1 MDARLSSLEEMD
13 VAVVGFR
20 SRGLLSQGTGNRSW
34 FPGSQEPGPSPT
46 MAHHA
51 DDRKACATFQEWTD
65 RLKRPPVLDSYL
77 GDAELLKNESPDI
90 ATF

>member
-1 MDARLSSLEEMD
+1 MWLK
-13 VAVVGFR
+13 F
-20 SRGLLSQGTGNRSW
+20 NRH
-34 FPGSQEPGPSPT
+34 GPSPT

-65 RLKRPPVLDSYL
+65 RLRPPVLDSYL

-90 ATF
+90 ATFREPDNNRLSRR